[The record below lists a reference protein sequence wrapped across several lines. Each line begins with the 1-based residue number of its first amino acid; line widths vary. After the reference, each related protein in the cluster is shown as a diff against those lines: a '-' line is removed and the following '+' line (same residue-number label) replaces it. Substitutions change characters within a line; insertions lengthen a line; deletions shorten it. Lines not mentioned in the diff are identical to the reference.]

1 MTSPSSQAHR
11 DPERAG
17 LAVVLGVVV
26 VDLIGFGIV
35 MPILPFLAVEYGA
48 GTQSGIWVGL
58 MLSGYAAAQFAFA
71 PVWGRLSDRVGRRPV
86 MLATIAGTALSL
98 LAAGLAHSLATL
110 LAARVLAGVFAAN
123 VSVASA
129 YVADATDEA
138 SRTRWMGLI
147 GAAFGIGFLLGPA
160 IAGALAPLGHRVP
173 IFAAAGLAVLNWV
186 HAASRLAETARRDT
200 AAAPR
205 RGALLRNPLVR
216 WLCLS
221 NLVFGLAVTQLETV
235 FQLFMMQR
243 FEYDARQVAF
253 LLVGMAAVMATVQG
267 GAMRSLSTRF
277 PERRLVWAGALV
289 MAACF
294 AALPATHSLAPLLS
308 VLALSAIGRAVIQ
321 PSMLS
326 LASMTAEASERGAV
340 MGVFQSAASLSR
352 VFGPFAAGWLYDHAL
367 ATPFWLAG
375 ALALGLSLLA
385 RTLPMRESVA
395 AAEPAPST
403 GA

>member
-1 MTSPSSQAHR
+1 MIM
-11 DPERAG
+11 AG
-17 LAVVLGVVV
+17 DAPRSALHVVLGVVV

-48 GTQSGIWVGL
+48 GDSAGLWVGL
-58 MLSGYAAAQFAFA
+58 MLSGYAAAQFTFA

-98 LAAGLAHSLATL
+98 LAAGLAGSLATL
-110 LAARVLAGVFAAN
+110 VAARILAGVFAAN

-129 YVADATDEA
+129 YVADGTDEA

-160 IAGALAPLGHRVP
+160 IAGALAPWGHRVP
-173 IFAAAGLAVLNWV
+173 ILAAAGLAALNWA
-186 HAASRLAETARRDT
+186 HAASRLVETAHHQPR
-200 AAAPR
+200 AAAQ
-205 RGALLRNPLVR
+205 RGAVLRNPAVR
-216 WLCLS
+216 WLCFA

-235 FQLFMMQR
+235 FQLFMMHR
-243 FEYDARQVAF
+243 FGYDARQVAF
-253 LLVGMAAVMATVQG
+253 LLVGMAAVMAAVQG
-267 GAMRSLSTRF
+267 GGMKGLSARF
-277 PERRLVWAGALV
+277 LERRLVWVGALV

-294 AALPATHSLAPLLS
+294 VALPEIRSLGPLIA

-326 LASMTAEASERGAV
+326 LASTVADPSERGAV
-340 MGVFQSAASLSR
+340 MGAFQSAASLSR
-352 VFGPFAAGWLYDHAL
+352 VVGPFAAGWLYDRAL
-367 ATPFWLAG
+367 DTPFWVAG

-385 RTLPMRESVA
+385 SALPAREPTA
-395 AAEPAPST
+395 AAAPAPSA